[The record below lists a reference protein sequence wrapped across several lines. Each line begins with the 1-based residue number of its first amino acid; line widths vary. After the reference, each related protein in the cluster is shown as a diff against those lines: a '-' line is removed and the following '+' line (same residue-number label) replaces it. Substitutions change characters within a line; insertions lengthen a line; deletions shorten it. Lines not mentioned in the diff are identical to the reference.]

1 MAGMPT
7 DREVRLVDSS
17 GILWQGGLTGP
28 PRRQE
33 GGRAMMHSSYRS
45 LAALMLVALLALVG
59 CQPASRPAAGG
70 GAASSAPAA
79 PAPAQ
84 APGGNAAPQAAPA
97 ASAVPSGP
105 PEVVHVGVPGSF
117 TDAGLAIGI
126 AQGYFQQQNLEV
138 DPQRLDSAAKMIPF
152 VSTGQLD
159 VAGGGP
165 GAGLFQAFARGVDL
179 KIVADKGTAG
189 STQSYAC

>member
-1 MAGMPT
+1 MLDLSVSRA
-7 DREVRLVDSS
+7 
-17 GILWQGGLTGP
+17 
-28 PRRQE
+28 RRRWD
-33 GGRAMMHSSYRS
+33 GGRAMTYSIYRS
-45 LAALMLVALLALVG
+45 LAPLMVVALLALGG
-59 CQPASRPAAGG
+59 CQPASRPAAGA
-70 GAASSAPAA
+70 GAAGSAPAA
-79 PAPAQ
+79 PAT
-84 APGGNAAPQAAPA
+84 AAPAPSSSTATQAAPA
-97 ASAVPSGP
+97 AAPAAPSGP

-126 AQGYFQQQNLEV
+126 AQGYFQRQNLEL

-189 STQSYAC
+189 T